1 MLRRAGLVTVVA
13 LLAGCA
19 APQPTAV
26 GNNVTAALAGESAAR
41 QHCLML
47 LRPHIPAGT
56 PLLESKLVSMPDA
69 QNGDK
74 VLRLPYAYGSTGVR
88 VDARCNYRVLENG
101 NWQFSRLILTPRYPQ
116 PK

>member
-1 MLRRAGLVTVVA
+1 MRRLSALAVVL
-13 LLAGCA
+13 LLAACA
-19 APQPTAV
+19 APPPTAV
-26 GNNVTAALAGESAAR
+26 GTHVTAALADEGAAR

-56 PLLESKLVSMPDA
+56 PLLESKLASLPDA

-74 VLRLPYAYGSTGVR
+74 VLRLPYAYGTTGVK
-88 VDARCNYRVLENG
+88 VDARCNYRVLEG
-101 NWQFSRLILTPRYPQ
+101 GAWQFSRLILTPRYPQ